1 MAKHMKLLRNLSTR
15 TKLFNLVMLMVTFLL
30 IVGGT
35 GYWHLKKAEM
45 RMGAMYQDQLLPIKW
60 INDLRAQ
67 TRAIEANVYKM
78 MLETSPT
85 KLTEIKQ
92 QIETRIGDSNQLLTQ
107 LEQSSLDERETA
119 FVQTLKDLNEKY
131 QSDRTRVIQLIE
143 EGNRDEA
150 YNYFRATEATL
161 DGINQELK
169 SWADYNS
176 QTAEDIHLQNALDAR
191 AAEMTLIITIGAA
204 LVLALSIGYVIARM
218 IADPLKKVASK
229 LDELAGGDLTVEPV
243 DFDGKDEVGTL
254 GQAFNKLVVQLRS
267 LIGEVKLAG
276 EQVAAS
282 SEQLTSSAD
291 QTAKAAEQAAAAIQE
306 IATGSE
312 VQTQRTA
319 ESVRVMEEL
328 GTAIQRIATT
338 AGTVSESSVRAAQE
352 AEQGNEYIIKA
363 VEQMSAVQEAV
374 NRAAEMV
381 TLLGVRSEAIGEIVQ
396 VITGIASQTNLLA
409 LNAAIEAA
417 RAGEQGRGFA
427 VVADEVRKLAE
438 QSEESAQEIARLIG
452 DIQLET
458 GQVMAAMNQGTA
470 ETEAGS
476 VAVREAGLA
485 FQRIVSAAQA
495 VAEQIQEVSA
505 ATEQMTAGIQQ
516 VASSMDEMNRLAQ
529 EAAVHT
535 QGAAANSE
543 EQLASMQEIAR
554 SSENLNRL
562 SHQLQQT
569 ISRFRT

>member
-1 MAKHMKLLRNLSTR
+1 MKLLRNLSTR
-15 TKLFNLVMLMVTFLL
+15 AKLFNLVMLMVTFLL
-30 IVGGT
+30 IVGGA
-35 GYWHLKKAEM
+35 GYWHLNRAEM
-45 RMGAMYQDQLLPIKW
+45 RMGAMYQDQLLPIKS

-67 TRAIEANVYKM
+67 TRAIEASVYKM
-78 MLETSPT
+78 ILETSPT
-85 KLTEIKQ
+85 KQLEIKQ
-92 QIETRIGDSNQLLTQ
+92 QIETRIKDSNQLLTQ
-107 LEQSSLDERETA
+107 LEQSNLDKRETA
-119 FVQTLKDLNEKY
+119 FLQTLKDLNEKY
-131 QSDRTRVIQLIE
+131 QGDRTRVIQLIE
-143 EGNRDEA
+143 EGNQDEA

-176 QTAEDIHLQNALDAR
+176 QTAEDIHRQNTQESR
-191 AAEMTLIITIGAA
+191 EAEMTLIITIGAA
-204 LVLALSIGYVIARM
+204 LLLAMSIGYVIARM

-229 LDELAGGDLTVEPV
+229 LDELAGGDLTVQPV
-243 DFDGKDEVGTL
+243 DFEGKDEVGTL
-254 GQAFNKLVVQLRS
+254 GQAFNKLVIQLRS
-267 LIGEVKLAG
+267 LIGEVK
-276 EQVAAS
+276 VAAS
-282 SEQLTSSAD
+282 SEQLTSSAE

-328 GTAIQRIATT
+328 GTAIQRIAAT

-352 AEQGNEYIIKA
+352 AEQGNEYIVKA
-363 VEQMSAVQEAV
+363 VEQMSAVQAAV

-381 TLLGVRSEAIGEIVQ
+381 TLLGARSEAIGEIVQ

-438 QSEESAQEIARLIG
+438 QSENSAQEIARLIG

-458 GQVMAAMNQGTA
+458 GQVIAAMNQGTA

-476 VAVREAGLA
+476 VAVREAGMA

-505 ATEQMTAGIQQ
+505 ATEQMTAGVQQ

-562 SHQLQQT
+562 SQQLQQM
-569 ISRFRT
+569 ISRFIT

>member
-1 MAKHMKLLRNLSTR
+1 MKLLRNLSTR
-15 TKLFNLVMLMVTFLL
+15 AKLFNLVMLMVTFLL
-30 IVGGT
+30 IVGGA
-35 GYWHLKKAEM
+35 GYWHLNRAEM
-45 RMGAMYQDQLLPIKW
+45 RMGAMYQDQLLPIKS

-67 TRAIEANVYKM
+67 TRAIEASVYKM
-78 MLETSPT
+78 ILETSPT
-85 KLTEIKQ
+85 KQLEIKQ
-92 QIETRIGDSNQLLTQ
+92 QIETRIKDSNQLLTQ
-107 LEQSSLDERETA
+107 LEQSNLDKRETA
-119 FVQTLKDLNEKY
+119 FLQTLKDLNEKY
-131 QSDRTRVIQLIE
+131 QGDRTRVIQLIE
-143 EGNRDEA
+143 EGNQDEA

-176 QTAEDIHLQNALDAR
+176 QTAEDIHRQNTQESR
-191 AAEMTLIITIGAA
+191 EAEMTLIITIGAA
-204 LVLALSIGYVIARM
+204 LLLAMSIGYVIARM

-229 LDELAGGDLTVEPV
+229 LDELAGGDLTVQPV
-243 DFDGKDEVGTL
+243 DFEGKDEVG
-254 GQAFNKLVVQLRS
+254 NKLVIQLRS
-267 LIGEVKLAG
+267 LIGEVKVAG

-282 SEQLTSSAD
+282 SEQLTSSAE

-328 GTAIQRIATT
+328 GTAIQRIAAT

-352 AEQGNEYIIKA
+352 AEQGNEYIVKA
-363 VEQMSAVQEAV
+363 VEQMSAVQAAV

-381 TLLGVRSEAIGEIVQ
+381 TLLGARSEAIGEIVQ

-438 QSEESAQEIARLIG
+438 QSENSAQEIARLIG

-458 GQVMAAMNQGTA
+458 GQVIAAMNQGTA

-476 VAVREAGLA
+476 VAVREAGMA

-505 ATEQMTAGIQQ
+505 ATEQMTAGVQQ

-562 SHQLQQT
+562 SQQLQQM
-569 ISRFRT
+569 ISRFIT